1 MKKYEN
7 MEDNMMKPSIIMLLI
22 VGLVVG
28 VVGAQEIT
36 VVTEEFPPFNYM
48 EDGEITGASTEIVR
62 ATLAKA
68 GIQADIRIYPW
79 ARAYWMATEQPN
91 VLIYTLARSPER
103 EELFKWI
110 GPIVPPI
117 RAALFKLKERTDI
130 VLTSLDDA
138 RQYQI
143 GVVQND
149 GGHQILL
156 QYGFEDEKNL
166 FTVTKGDQNIRKL
179 LAGRIDLMFSDSLF
193 VTMKAKE
200 LGLPVEQIEEAF
212 LAMEV
217 ENYMAFS
224 RQTPDDV
231 VERVRTAFE
240 QLKAD
245 GAVEAIITKYMPS
258 SE

>member
-1 MKKYEN
+1 MEEHIMKQ
-7 MEDNMMKPSIIMLLI
+7 MICALLI
-22 VGLVVG
+22 LGLITG

-36 VVTEEFPPFNYM
+36 VVTEEFPPFSYTEN
-48 EDGEITGASTEIVR
+48 GEITGASTEIVR

-68 GIQADIRIYPW
+68 GIQANIRVYPW
-79 ARAYWMATEQPN
+79 ARAYWMASEQKN
-91 VLIYTLARSPER
+91 VLIYTLARTPER

-117 RAALFKLKERTDI
+117 RAALFKLKKRTDI

-138 RQYQI
+138 KQYDI
-143 GVVQND
+143 GVVKND

-156 QYGFEDEKNL
+156 QYGFEDKKNL
-166 FTVTKGDQNIRKL
+166 FPVTKGEQNIQKL
-179 LAGRIDLMFSDSLF
+179 LAERIDLFFSDSLF
-193 VTMKAKE
+193 VMMKTKE
-200 LGLPVEQIEEAF
+200 LGLPVEQIEEVF

-224 RQTPDDV
+224 EQTSDEL

-245 GAVEAIITKYMPS
+245 GTVEAIIDTYFKPS
-258 SE
+258 E